1 MVRGASLSKHSSNPA
16 SRKVDILGEGQDRQY
31 TVTVDN
37 CAGAAGSTAGSA
49 TAAAGTSPTASETAT
64 ASSSP
69 TPEPTRSPSPT
80 PQPSPSLFDSGGPT
94 IGPAPVMPGG
104 GCPDEFPVERDDLCY
119 R

>member
-49 TAAAGTSPTASETAT
+49 TAAA
-64 ASSSP
+64 SSSP
-69 TPEPTRSPSPT
+69 KPEPTRSPSPT
-80 PQPSPSLFDSGGPT
+80 PQPSPSLFDSGGPA

-104 GCPDEFPVERDDLCY
+104 GCPDEFAVERDDPCY